1 MNQAQYELQMAART
15 QRYEARKL
23 GRVGKESYLERKI
36 AARRS
41 YFAQKRVAEGRK
53 QARIERGMR
62 KMDSKAAKFSVRV
75 ARWNK
80 GWDRMRARWEAR
92 TRRQI

>member
-1 MNQAQYELQMAART
+1 MAART

-41 YFAQKRVAEGRK
+41 YFAQKRVAADSRFEGRK

-62 KMDSKAAKFSVRV
+62 KMDNKAAKFSVRV